1 MATILQGDALQ
12 ALQIPSNVQHI
23 QAISVS
29 DVKVVN
35 VTSLDELKK
44 KLMESGCLKPA
55 VLK

>member
-12 ALQIPSNVQHI
+12 ALQIPSNVKNI

-35 VTSLDELKK
+35 VTSLD
-44 KLMESGCLKPA
+44 
-55 VLK
+55 